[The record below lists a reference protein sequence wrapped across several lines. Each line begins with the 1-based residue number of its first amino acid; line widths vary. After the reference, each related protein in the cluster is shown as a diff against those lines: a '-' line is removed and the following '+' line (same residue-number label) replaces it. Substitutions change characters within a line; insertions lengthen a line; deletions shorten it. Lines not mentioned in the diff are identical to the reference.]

1 MLAEQKGNLE
11 GAVDVGPDVGMKI
24 IEGFGTTYN
33 AHSSLLQYVFYVKSG
48 HSEGSVSL
56 DLMSGMA
63 MNGAKT
69 HPLGSPLSSD
79 NS

>member
-11 GAVDVGPDVGMKI
+11 GAVDVGHDEVN
-24 IEGFGTTYN
+24 EGFGTTYN

-69 HPLGSPLSSD
+69 HPLGSPLSL
-79 NS
+79 

>member
-11 GAVDVGPDVGMKI
+11 GAVDVGHDEDN
-24 IEGFGTTYN
+24 EGFGTTYN

-63 MNGAKT
+63 VNGAKT
-69 HPLGSPLSSD
+69 HPLGSPLSL
-79 NS
+79 